1 MFTLVVHEVAW
12 AKVQVNSLKSIKY
25 RKSYSAD
32 IKMTSRD
39 RKSEC
44 HKALFMVQ
52 PTLFDE
58 GKQA

>member
-32 IKMTSRD
+32 IKMTSIETVRQN
-39 RKSEC
+39 
-44 HKALFMVQ
+44 AING
-52 PTLFDE
+52 PTKLDYF
-58 GKQA
+58 AAVRS